1 MKNEEKQ
8 TGFIHTAGLQT
19 REGALCY
26 RRDFASM
33 SADDPIPRC
42 RRHWRHRIWMKR
54 PARLNSKSSRFT
66 RPTNHQ
72 PARGVSRILMG
83 LVCAS
88 VPIVLRPI
96 GGRTPSR
103 LLFCGRRSKINAVEA
118 RARPHMLKP
127 VQRAVSDALVRE
139 QVLQPSAM
147 TALRRGD
154 SLPTVRFIS
163 RLPRGRHNVRA
174 PQSTHRHSDL
184 PAHHSLRRTVQGN
197 DRQPKEQRSQVTSNL
212 VVLNPGS
219 LCENRSHQ
227 RGTPAVSFL
236 DYSCYL
242 YMFYLSHL
250 SYLTRQSLRA

>member
-1 MKNEEKQ
+1 
-8 TGFIHTAGLQT
+8 
-19 REGALCY
+19 
-26 RRDFASM
+26 M

-42 RRHWRHRIWMKR
+42 RCHWRHRIWMKR

-103 LLFCGRRSKINAVEA
+103 LLFCVRRSKINAVEA

-147 TALRRGD
+147 TALRRAD

-197 DRQPKEQRSQVTSNL
+197 DRQPVGGYGYTRSSHYLLSPSLPLPNGKKEQRSQVTSNL